1 MPMPPKRK
9 AASAATLPKRTLK
22 SFAAVSK
29 GVKRK
34 LEASSAAESESSS
47 ANKEDGDVEAM
58 SSRRK
63 CKLDVAVAAE
73 VITVSS
79 RQATIVQDGD
89 EDVIIISQK
98 RVKTENDTPPTPPPT
113 STKKK
118 ITASSTTLDGFLTKP
133 PTTPSSSQTPSRKRT
148 ATTLDN
154 FLTSATSRASSTS
167 LSECS
172 GNTARTTQTPINLPT
187 FQDDDSTTTT
197 TSLPSSLAALIPL
210 HAALITALLLHKA
223 QNSSGVFPSF
233 AAMKPHIERLTGKR
247 TNLEDLRRIVFLSH
261 YNTSPPENTS
271 SGLHLLDYGA
281 GKTCIKFSETAHT
294 KLTQTET
301 LKTSFSTKIHEFW
314 EYTGLT
320 EAPLAKI
327 EEYVHRATI
336 NTVLHGKSQRL
347 IKELKAVP
355 KKAIPITTA
364 KKGETIAARG
374 SSLLERI
381 RAKAASAEKPPTP
394 EELVQRAAEGRV
406 PEVTEILRGYR
417 ARGESL
423 GLRAAVE
430 AIRESVKN
438 PIGVVEAEM
447 AVRLVGERE
456 SWCSVREFGGVGAV
470 VFGSFEGGGRWKKSP
485 VYSCR
490 DRWCLTNPNASNHIT
505 CLELVDGPG
514 LGMITRWIDMIIPDV
529 AHRYSKGI
537 NQYEP

>member
-1 MPMPPKRK
+1 MPPKRK

-22 SFAAVSK
+22 SFATASK

-34 LEASSAAESESSS
+34 LEASAAVESESLS
-47 ANKEDGDVEAM
+47 ANKEDSDVEAT

-63 CKLDVAVAAE
+63 RKLNVAVAAE

-89 EDVIIISQK
+89 EDVIIIPQK

-172 GNTARTTQTPINLPT
+172 GNTARTTQTPINPLTP
-187 FQDDDSTTTT
+187 QDDDSTTT

-261 YNTSPPENTS
+261 YNTSPPENTN

-294 KLTQTET
+294 KLTQTDT
-301 LKTSFSTKIHEFW
+301 LKASFSTKVHEFW
-314 EYTGLT
+314 EYTGIT

-327 EEYVHRATI
+327 EDYVHRATI

-355 KKAIPITTA
+355 KKAISITTA

-374 SSLLERI
+374 NSLLERI

-447 AVRLVGERE
+447 AVRLVGKRE

-470 VFGSFEGGGRWKKSP
+470 VFGSFEGGGRF
-485 VYSCR
+485 V
-490 DRWCLTNPNASNHIT
+490 
-505 CLELVDGPG
+505 
-514 LGMITRWIDMIIPDV
+514 
-529 AHRYSKGI
+529 
-537 NQYEP
+537 